1 MQLKKLFLIAIKD
14 LKLIFR
20 DPSALVLM
28 LMAPFLL
35 TLGMGAV
42 TGGFSG
48 GNDTGISDIPV
59 EIVNH
64 DNGILGEA
72 LLEVFQSTEL
82 DQLVTPRLPDG
93 LNEAKEL
100 VDEGNSAAVIFI
112 PEGFTES
119 VIPGMG
125 RSEPGEVVQ
134 IEFYENPTA
143 PTSVGILK
151 SILDQFLNQVEIGR
165 VSSEVIITQLIKNGV
180 ISPQQAGEIGA
191 QIGTE
196 MAQSTGSGSAIKVI
210 TNQAEEE
217 GIAFNILA
225 YLAPGMAMMFLMYTV
240 TYGAHS
246 LLYENTIG
254 TLPRMLVT
262 PTLSAN
268 ILAGK
273 MTGIFLTAI
282 AQLVILIGGT
292 SLLFRLQWGDTVGV
306 ILLILAAAFSAT
318 GWGIFFAAILKTPGQ
333 ISITGSAVML
343 LFGLLGGSFFDLSM
357 LPDWIS
363 VVNKIT
369 PNAWAIDGFYILS
382 LGGKLHD
389 IQTNLLALVIM
400 GVVLFL
406 IAAFWLNKRGLARK

>member
-14 LKLIFR
+14 FKLIFR

-42 TGGFSG
+42 TGGFSRSS
-48 GNDTGISDIPV
+48 NSGISDIPV
-59 EIVNH
+59 EIINK
-64 DNGILGEA
+64 DQGILGET
-72 LLEVFQSTEL
+72 LIEVFQSPEL
-82 DQLVTPRLPDG
+82 DELVAPNLHDD
-93 LNEAKEL
+93 LNEAKNL
-100 VDEGNSAAVIFI
+100 VDDGNSAAVIFI
-112 PEGFTES
+112 PEGFTENI
-119 VIPGMG
+119 IPEMG
-125 RSEPGEVVQ
+125 QSATGDVVQ

-143 PTSVGILK
+143 PTSVGILR

-165 VSSEVIITQLIKNGV
+165 VSSEVIVTQLIRNGI

-191 QIGTE
+191 EVGVE
-196 MAQSTGSGSAIKVI
+196 MAQSGGRNSAIRII

-246 LLYENTIG
+246 LLYENVTG

-262 PTLSAN
+262 PTLSTN

-273 MTGIFLTAI
+273 MMGIFLTAI
-282 AQLVILIGGT
+282 AQLLILIVGT
-292 SLLFRLQWGDTVGV
+292 SLLFRLEWGDTIGV

-333 ISITGSAVML
+333 ISITGSVVML

-357 LPDWIS
+357 LPDWIR

-382 LGGKLHD
+382 LGGKLQD
-389 IQTNLLALVIM
+389 IKTNLIALVIM
-400 GVVLFL
+400 GLVLFL
-406 IAAFWLNKRGLARK
+406 FASFWLNKRGLARK

>member
-42 TGGFSG
+42 TGGFSRSS
-48 GNDTGISDIPV
+48 NSGISDIPV
-59 EIVNH
+59 EIINQ
-64 DNGILGEA
+64 DQGFLGKA
-72 LLEVFQSTEL
+72 LVEVFQSPEL
-82 DQLVTPRLPDG
+82 DDLVAPRIHDD
-93 LNEAKEL
+93 LNEAKNL

-119 VIPGMG
+119 IIPEMSQ
-125 RSEPGEVVQ
+125 SETDIVVQ
-134 IEFYENPTA
+134 IEFYENPTS
-143 PTSVGILK
+143 PTSVGVLR

-165 VSSEVIITQLIKNGV
+165 VSSEVVVTQLIQDGI

-191 QIGTE
+191 QVGAE
-196 MAQSTGSGSAIKVI
+196 MARTGGNGSAIRII

-246 LLYENTIG
+246 LLYENAMG

-357 LPDWIS
+357 LPDWIR

-382 LGGKLHD
+382 LGGKLKD
-389 IQTNLLALVIM
+389 IDTNLIALVIM
-400 GVVLFL
+400 GVALFL
-406 IAAFWLNKRGLARK
+406 FASFWLKKRGLARK